1 MPRFSSR
8 PELPSRARMA
18 GQLHG
23 PKAGLVKKLIQP
35 WKDTEA
41 QDVPHLSPSAMQLGK
56 SESEYL
62 EDAHQLKLDIQ
73 RRSRGSND
81 DRKELIEDLQNYHG
95 FSAQEATKTMTD
107 VMNNPY
113 GELRQVRYG
122 VPNAQS
128 DEEISR
134 VALLMDGWDNVEFNN
149 NGQVEST
156 DLRGTINGFDYDID
170 AQARMTN
177 DGSLNLS
184 MLDHVSPDQ
193 AQSVMNEIY
202 NARNVYEG
210 VNRVIGNG
218 RHGVSEG
225 KLLDTIDYNNLRHT
239 DFFDRNRHE
248 RNKDLLVTTN
258 RRNQRNRSRQF
269 ERDGHLIGFPQ
280 RHSPYERTLPSYI
293 DTIDLNALRDDVFSR
308 KGDSQLGNMSIT
320 PIGNSIKL
328 QIPTEDLNR
337 YQFGGHDMSDDV
349 FRGLIAAERQSRR

>member
-1 MPRFSSR
+1 MSRFSSR

-41 QDVPHLSPSAMQLGK
+41 SDVPHLSPSAMQLGK

-73 RRSRGSND
+73 RRSRGD
-81 DRKELIEDLQNYHG
+81 KEDRIDLIKDLQKYHG
-95 FSAQEATKTMTD
+95 FTATEATKTMQD
-107 VMNNPY
+107 IQENPY
-113 GELRQVRYG
+113 RELRQVRYG
-122 VPNAQS
+122 VPNAQA
-128 DEEISR
+128 DEQVSR

-170 AQARMTN
+170 AQARMTR
-177 DGSLNLS
+177 DGRLNLS

-193 AQSVMNEIY
+193 AQRVMNEIFD
-202 NARNVYEG
+202 ARNVYEG
-210 VNRVIGNG
+210 INRVIGNG
-218 RHGVSEG
+218 RYGVSEG

-239 DFFDRNRHE
+239 DFFDRNRNE

-258 RRNQRNRSRQF
+258 RRNQFNRSSQY
-269 ERDGHLIGFPQ
+269 ERDGHLIGFPA

-308 KGDSQLGNMSIT
+308 KGDAQLGNMIIK
-320 PIGNSIKL
+320 PQGNSIKL
-328 QIPTEDLNR
+328 EIPTEDLNR

-349 FRGLIAAERQSRR
+349 FKGLIAAERQSRR